1 MNKEQL
7 IEEMVLSTDTS
18 KKLYSLLEK
27 IFEYK
32 DTIENVII
40 MLKNDKNKQKMIE
53 FLESGETDKD
63 RIYYR
68 TAELNRGIS
77 LL

>member
-7 IEEMVLSTDTS
+7 IEEMVLSTDIS
-18 KKLYSLLEK
+18 KKLYCLLEK
-27 IFEYK
+27 VFEYK

-68 TAELNRGIS
+68 TAELNRGIN